1 MDTEKDQKKIVV
13 GKNNKKS
20 QVIINPPE
28 KVDPQRGYQ
37 EAFRRALQKHTI
49 VIEKKTEVVL
59 QAKAERSDFPANVL
73 EQVYKRGFKNLPLN
87 TNLTREQYAMN
98 RVNSFIAGGAA
109 MKEDYD
115 LLPIVERVRATMG
128 MKGTGGAMRPHIKRE
143 KSPYN
148 NKTVFHVVDAQGRIK
163 HSTSDEG
170 EARRHLASKYQS
182 YMEMAVSPM
191 KRFEGTKSLV
201 KTYKDDTPGEKN
213 VKEEIVT
220 EISQK
225 LKDRYVARASDDFGH
240 RNMAR
245 RNTTGDQQ
253 KEFARKEKNRA
264 QGISRAL
271 RKEEKMKG
279 EDPCWKGYHMVGKKL
294 KAGREVPNCVPK
306 NEEVEKLDELSKSTL
321 GSYIKKAANS
331 AAVTRKIASDFEHM
345 ADRAKKPSS
354 KQASTD
360 LADKYKAQSRARRAN
375 IGKAVDRLTKE
386 EVEKL
391 DELSVNKMLKYSD
404 AAEKDRARLNAKWDA
419 KTASERE
426 QEKVIG
432 REQGER
438 RAADKIKQKTGK
450 YPWQLKRE
458 EIEQI
463 DELKKSTVR
472 SYANKKQAELDD
484 TPPMP
489 FKKPAKSKAETE
501 KAAKGM
507 MGALARLSGKK
518 PTSEGTSPAIRMQKA
533 LEKIKADRERRE
545 RLAAPHVP
553 VKSVFAKPEKDD
565 KK

>member
-1 MDTEKDQKKIVV
+1 MDTEKDDQKKIVV

-20 QVIINPPE
+20 QIIINPPE

-37 EAFRRALQKHTI
+37 EAFRRALQKHT
-49 VIEKKTEVVL
+49 VVMEKKTEVVL
-59 QAKAERSDFPANVL
+59 QAKADRSQFPADVL

-109 MKEDYD
+109 MKEDCD
-115 LLPIVERVRATMG
+115 LLPIVERVRTTMG

-143 KSPYN
+143 RSPYN
-148 NKTVFHVVDAQGRIK
+148 NKMVYHVVDSQGRVK
-163 HSTSDEG
+163 HSTTDEG
-170 EARRHLASKYQS
+170 EAKQHLATKYNS

-191 KRFEGTKSLV
+191 KRFEGTKSLI

-213 VKEEIVT
+213 V
-220 EISQK
+220 
-225 LKDRYVARASDDFGH
+225 
-240 RNMAR
+240 
-245 RNTTGDQQ
+245 
-253 KEFARKEKNRA
+253 
-264 QGISRAL
+264 
-271 RKEEKMKG
+271 KEEKMKG

-306 NEEVEKLDELSKSTL
+306 NEEVEKMEEQKTSKSGIIETDVYGTKAYHAKCLEPGCKFESKRFSSMKKAQDEAKKHAEKEHMVQEETEQINELSKSTL

-391 DELSVNKMLKYSD
+391 DEL
-404 AAEKDRARLNAKWDA
+404 
-419 KTASERE
+419 
-426 QEKVIG
+426 
-432 REQGER
+432 
-438 RAADKIKQKTGK
+438 
-450 YPWQLKRE
+450 
-458 EIEQI
+458 
-463 DELKKSTVR
+463 KKSTVR

-518 PTSEGTSPAIRMQKA
+518 PTSEATSPAIRMQKA

-545 RLAAPHVP
+545 KLAAPYVP